1 MTREL
6 KTQIGAEA
14 RQAEEARLSRL
25 CKSIHKHKVGLDFAV
40 EESFGGELEPNAW
53 RKAFESSD
61 PHDTIRTMAVTGS
74 YSAIVNASVEIL
86 KNAAGNRLIGLL
98 PHRRPHAEQVLAAVQ
113 GDGGLTKEQMRLLSD
128 CYVLEG
134 RLEHAS
140 PDVSPEEVRKAVER
154 LRAGL
159 PAVIASA
166 VAWLESYGVSLGDAD
181 PVRR

>member
-6 KTQIGAEA
+6 KTQIGPKA
-14 RQAEEARLSRL
+14 RRGEEARLSRL
-25 CKSIHKHKVGLDFAV
+25 CKSIHKHKTGLDFAV
-40 EESFGGELEPNAW
+40 EESFGGELDPKAW

-74 YSAIVNASVEIL
+74 YSAVVDATVEIL
-86 KNAAGNRLIGLL
+86 KTATGNRLIGLL
-98 PHRRPHAEQVLAAVQ
+98 PHRRPHADQVLAAVQ
-113 GDGGLTKEQMRLLSD
+113 EDGGLTKGQMRLLND

-159 PAVIASA
+159 PKVITSA
-166 VAWLESYGVSLGDAD
+166 VTWLESYGVSLGEANSS
-181 PVRR
+181 RL